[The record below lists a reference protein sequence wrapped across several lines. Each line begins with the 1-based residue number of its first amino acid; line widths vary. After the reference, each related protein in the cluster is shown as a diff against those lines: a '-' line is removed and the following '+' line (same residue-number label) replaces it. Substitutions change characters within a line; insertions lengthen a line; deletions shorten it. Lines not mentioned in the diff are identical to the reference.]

1 MQSKCEM
8 CSEREWLSQEI
19 EEKNKTIAELEQ
31 ANEEL
36 LREVHR
42 LRSVVRELQEQVGEE
57 C

>member
-8 CSEREWLSQEI
+8 CSEREWLWQEI